1 MYQFAIVFTL
11 CYMYMYIGKTLGKP
25 DEPAPKMS
33 SLIKCLHRNISC
45 NSTMAGYTF
54 PFSCPAEGEVHVYQ
68 NKSKIAVSLDGPR
81 PFDYS
86 DEVKNMTSDSVT
98 TRHCRDLYI
107 QCFFT
112 GENKYLTEICVD
124 YKVTEEPEK
133 QDEPD
138 PTFPPKKRIVGLCVV
153 VGLIVIIVVLL
164 CWNKKQYCARK
175 VSQFSTYL
183 CSCLRITKREGAQ
196 VTRHPAG
203 SGFQEN
209 IAGDLEGQQLNGDIR
224 LCEIAATDLDGSVE
238 NDIEYDKTLESVH
251 VPSIDREADGRSAP
265 VSSLDHNLSC
275 EGVQPTKNGNIHAPV
290 VIKDPNHRAMNG
302 SVRDD
307 PGGINDNNGE
317 HFVRNEETHNGCA
330 PGCGG
335 PEACENEGH
344 RLLPPESADRQA
356 LQPPDM
362 TDEARA
368 LVNKAGF
375 ESNQPRMCSTAPENG
390 VKSTT
395 NMGNYQY

>member
-11 CYMYMYIGKTLGKP
+11 FCIGKTL
-25 DEPAPKMS
+25 E
-33 SLIKCLHRNISC
+33 CLHRNISC
-45 NSTMAGYTF
+45 NSTIAEGYTF
-54 PFSCPAEGEVHVYQ
+54 PFSCPAEGDVNVYQ
-68 NKSKIAVSLDGPR
+68 NKSKIAASVDGPR
-81 PFDYS
+81 PYDYS
-86 DEVKNMTSDSVT
+86 DEVKSMTSDSVT
-98 TRHCRDLYI
+98 TRHCRDLHI

-112 GENKYLTEICVD
+112 GENKCITEICVD
-124 YKVTEEPEK
+124 YKVT
-133 QDEPD
+133 
-138 PTFPPKKRIVGLCVV
+138 VGLCVV
-153 VGLIVIIVVLL
+153 VGLIVVIVVPL
-164 CWNKKQYCARK
+164 CWKKKQYCAHK

-183 CSCLRITKREGAQ
+183 RSCLRITKREGAQ
-196 VTRHPAG
+196 GTRHPAG
-203 SGFQEN
+203 SGFQES
-209 IAGDLEGQQLNGDIR
+209 IAGDLEGQQLNGDI
-224 LCEIAATDLDGSVE
+224 
-238 NDIEYDKTLESVH
+238 
-251 VPSIDREADGRSAP
+251 SIDREADGRSAP

-275 EGVQPTKNGNIHAPV
+275 EGVQPTKNGNTHAPV
-290 VIKDPNHRAMNG
+290 LIKDPNHRAMNG
-302 SVRDD
+302 SERDD

-317 HFVRNEETHNGCA
+317 HFVRIEEMHNGCA

>member
-11 CYMYMYIGKTLGKP
+11 FCIGKTLGKP

-33 SLIKCLHRNISC
+33 QFILIKCLHRNISC
-45 NSTMAGYTF
+45 NSTMAEGYTF
-54 PFSCPAEGEVHVYQ
+54 PFSCPAEGDVNVYQ
-68 NKSKIAVSLDGPR
+68 NKSKIAASVDGPR
-81 PFDYS
+81 PYDYS
-86 DEVKNMTSDSVT
+86 DEVKSMTSDSVT
-98 TRHCRDLYI
+98 TRHCRDLHI

-112 GENKYLTEICVD
+112 GENKCLTEICVD
-124 YKVTEEPEK
+124 YKVTEEPEEPEK
-133 QDEPD
+133 QDEQDEPD
-138 PTFPPKKRIVGLCVV
+138 PTFPPNNLIVGLCVV
-153 VGLIVIIVVLL
+153 VGLIVVIVVLL
-164 CWNKKQYCARK
+164 CWKK
-175 VSQFSTYL
+175 
-183 CSCLRITKREGAQ
+183 
-196 VTRHPAG
+196 HPAG
-203 SGFQEN
+203 SGFQER
-209 IAGDLEGQQLNGDIR
+209 IAGDLEGQQLNGDI
-224 LCEIAATDLDGSVE
+224 S
-238 NDIEYDKTLESVH
+238 
-251 VPSIDREADGRSAP
+251 
-265 VSSLDHNLSC
+265 
-275 EGVQPTKNGNIHAPV
+275 GNTHAPV

-302 SVRDD
+302 SERDD

-317 HFVRNEETHNGCA
+317 HFVRIEEMHNGCA

>member
-11 CYMYMYIGKTLGKP
+11 FCIGKTLGKP

-33 SLIKCLHRNISC
+33 QFILIKCLHRNISC
-45 NSTMAGYTF
+45 NSTMAEGYTF
-54 PFSCPAEGEVHVYQ
+54 PFSCPAEGDVNVYQ
-68 NKSKIAVSLDGPR
+68 NKSNIAASVDGPR
-81 PFDYS
+81 RYDYS
-86 DEVKNMTSDSVT
+86 DEVKSMTSDSVT
-98 TRHCRDLYI
+98 TRHCRDLHI

-112 GENKYLTEICVD
+112 GENKYFTEICVD

-138 PTFPPKKRIVGLCVV
+138 PTFPPNNLIVGLCVV
-153 VGLIVIIVVLL
+153 VGLIVVIVVLL
-164 CWNKKQYCARK
+164 CWKKKQYCAHK

-183 CSCLRITKREGAQ
+183 RSCLRITKREGAQ
-196 VTRHPAG
+196 GTRHPAG
-203 SGFQEN
+203 SGFQES
-209 IAGDLEGQQLNGDIR
+209 IAGDLEGQQLNGDI
-224 LCEIAATDLDGSVE
+224 
-238 NDIEYDKTLESVH
+238 
-251 VPSIDREADGRSAP
+251 SIDREADGRSAP

-275 EGVQPTKNGNIHAPV
+275 EGVQPTKNGNTHAPV
-290 VIKDPNHRAMNG
+290 LIKDPNHRAMNG
-302 SVRDD
+302 SERDD

-317 HFVRNEETHNGCA
+317 HFVRIEETHNGCA

>member
-1 MYQFAIVFTL
+1 MSL
-11 CYMYMYIGKTLGKP
+11 L
-25 DEPAPKMS
+25 PKCPNLS
-33 SLIKCLHRNISC
+33 SS
-45 NSTMAGYTF
+45 
-54 PFSCPAEGEVHVYQ
+54 
-68 NKSKIAVSLDGPR
+68 SKIAVYVDGTR
-81 PFDYS
+81 PYDYS
-86 DEVKNMTSDSVT
+86 DEVKSMTSDSVT
-98 TRHCRDLYI
+98 TRHCRDLHI
-107 QCFFT
+107 QCFLT
-112 GENKYLTEICVD
+112 GEKYLTEICVD
-124 YKVTEEPEK
+124 YKVTGKSIKCLIYKQTHTHIYIYIYIYIYITYTLQKCVPFYLQTEKPEEPEK

-138 PTFPPKKRIVGLCVV
+138 PTFPPKNLIVVV
-153 VGLIVIIVVLL
+153 VGLIVVIVALL
-164 CWNKKQYCARK
+164 CWKKKQYCACK

-183 CSCLRITKREGAQ
+183 RSCLRITKREGAQ

-203 SGFQEN
+203 SGFQES
-209 IAGDLEGQQLNGDIR
+209 IAGDLEGQQLNGDI
-224 LCEIAATDLDGSVE
+224 
-238 NDIEYDKTLESVH
+238 
-251 VPSIDREADGRSAP
+251 SIDREADGRSAP

-275 EGVQPTKNGNIHAPV
+275 EGIQPTKNGNIHAPV

-302 SVRDD
+302 SERDD

-317 HFVRNEETHNGCA
+317 HFVRIEETHNGCA

>member
-1 MYQFAIVFTL
+1 MYQFAIIFTL
-11 CYMYMYIGKTLGKP
+11 FCIGKTLGKP

-33 SLIKCLHRNISC
+33 PLILIKCLHRNISC
-45 NSTMAGYTF
+45 NSTTAEGYTF
-54 PFSCPAEGEVHVYQ
+54 PLSCPAEGKVHVYQ
-68 NKSKIAVSLDGPR
+68 NKSTIAVSVDGPR
-81 PFDYS
+81 PYNYS
-86 DEVKNMTSDSVT
+86 DEVKSMTPDSVT
-98 TRHCRDLYI
+98 TRHCRDLHI

-112 GENKYLTEICVD
+112 GENTFLTEICVD
-124 YKVTEEPEK
+124 YTVTEEPEK

-138 PTFPPKKRIVGLCVV
+138 PTFPPKNLIVGLCVV
-153 VGLIVIIVVLL
+153 VVVLIVVVVVVLL
-164 CWNKKQYCARK
+164 YWKKKQYCARK

-183 CSCLRITKREGAQ
+183 RSCLRITKREGAQ

-209 IAGDLEGQQLNGDIR
+209 IAVDLEGQQLNGDM
-224 LCEIAATDLDGSVE
+224 
-238 NDIEYDKTLESVH
+238 
-251 VPSIDREADGRSAP
+251 SIDREADGRSAP

-275 EGVQPTKNGNIHAPV
+275 EGVQPSKNGNTHAPV

-317 HFVRNEETHNGCA
+317 HFVRIEETHNGCA

-390 VKSTT
+390 VESTT